1 MCNRNTA
8 RPPPFHPVTGTTTSS
23 LLKVHTHDRPN
34 AQTHQFLS
42 IMSFILAW
50 VLFGKGKSL
59 FSHFLEVFTGGHGEK
74 ADGKGPCRYVGVL
87 LQRTLRNL
95 EACLA
100 VRLSWAKVS
109 DHNWRTQA
117 GLPTWPMTREMGSG
131 HKPGAGS
138 LETQTRPL
146 RDNRVGGWRFEVCGT
161 KERTQSLRV

>member
-1 MCNRNTA
+1 M
-8 RPPPFHPVTGTTTSS
+8 
-23 LLKVHTHDRPN
+23 
-34 AQTHQFLS
+34 
-42 IMSFILAW
+42 
-50 VLFGKGKSL
+50 
-59 FSHFLEVFTGGHGEK
+59 
-74 ADGKGPCRYVGVL
+74 
-87 LQRTLRNL
+87 RNL

-100 VRLSWAKVS
+100 VRLSWAKVA